1 MQSWAFQTSHMPH
14 LTPTVLTGKLT
25 KRDND
30 GTRDAIGHDDSEH
43 TQHPGIHCSKFI
55 FKCLLLGIKTKHPKL
70 SSHPSMC
77 QELRIDSL
85 KQQFTFSFAP
95 SERSVIFLRGRND
108 VIRWSILYFYYLDIQ
123 KRYCFFPSLKVI
135 SQGICIYK
143 NQLLKITRQKII
155 VPDSKHSPHCG
166 SCIHA

>member
-1 MQSWAFQTSHMPH
+1 MPH

-30 GTRDAIGHDDSEH
+30 GTRDAVGHDDSEH

-55 FKCLLLGIKTKHPKL
+55 FKCLLLGTKTKDPKL

-85 KQQFTFSFAP
+85 KQQFTFYYSLP
-95 SERSVIFLRGRND
+95 LREQ
-108 VIRWSILYFYYLDIQ
+108 L
-123 KRYCFFPSLKVI
+123 FP
-135 SQGICIYK
+135 
-143 NQLLKITRQKII
+143 
-155 VPDSKHSPHCG
+155 
-166 SCIHA
+166 